1 LLFIIL
7 FLSLAQKNNAQESE
21 LKEEMRRWLR
31 EQMIQLDLRTPL
43 QEQQP
48 PILSFPQIQHQ
59 LQRQPE
65 ILRVSPTTRLPS
77 YLDRVL
83 TESSLEEK
91 HRNMRRNMCM
101 EHLPP
106 INVPPPGSVAF
117 DVDDRGRGVIR
128 NTAGIPVVPTG
139 NDISR
144 GEFNNIDINGFNL
157 LPLLRSAME
166 IEINMF
172 GRTLYRN
179 NRAQQARLNRL
190 LEEDRQQPLLDIT
203 TIYEINERANELFRE
218 TKDSEEGLD

>member
-1 LLFIIL
+1 
-7 FLSLAQKNNAQESE
+7 
-21 LKEEMRRWLR
+21 MRRWLD
-31 EQMIQLDLRTPL
+31 EQIIQLDLRTPR
-43 QEQQP
+43 QEQQQQ
-48 PILSFPQIQHQ
+48 PILNFPQIQHQ

-65 ILRVSPTTRLPS
+65 VLRVSPTTRLPS
-77 YLDRVL
+77 YLDRVQTDGL
-83 TESSLEEK
+83 LEEK
-91 HRNMRRNMCM
+91 HRNMLRNMCM
-101 EHLPP
+101 KHLPP

-117 DVDDRGRGVIR
+117 DVDYRGRGIIR
-128 NTAGIPVVPTG
+128 TTAGIPVIPTG

-144 GEFNNIDINGFNL
+144 GEINNIDINGFNL

-190 LEEDRQQPLLDIT
+190 LEEDRRPTLLDIV